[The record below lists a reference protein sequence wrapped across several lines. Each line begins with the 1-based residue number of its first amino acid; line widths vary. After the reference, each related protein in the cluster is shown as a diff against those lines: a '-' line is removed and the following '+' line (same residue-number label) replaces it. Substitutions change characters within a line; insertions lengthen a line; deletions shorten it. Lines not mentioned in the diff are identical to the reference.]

1 MSKLD
6 GLMDFQ
12 SPISGCWSLSDL
24 TFFFLGGSVPS
35 FEPSAAD
42 SGQRCKAMQI
52 GAAMQEVE
60 YQLDAKATTL
70 VSQLQVVQVVI
81 CLSCFGFFQNVL
93 GPGCWSAGD
102 MRLNHIESL
111 CLVKVYKYLMVMDQI
126 IYALS
131 FARP

>member
-1 MSKLD
+1 
-6 GLMDFQ
+6 
-12 SPISGCWSLSDL
+12 
-24 TFFFLGGSVPS
+24 
-35 FEPSAAD
+35 
-42 SGQRCKAMQI
+42 MQI

-70 VSQLQVVQVVI
+70 VSQLQMVQVLI
-81 CLSCFGFFQNVL
+81 CLSCL
-93 GPGCWSAGD
+93 GAGD

-111 CLVKVYKYLMVMDQI
+111 SLVKVYKYLMVVDQI